1 MWTRAFNISF
11 AVALVLGA
19 AATATAQQQPPP
31 AGSTAVPA
39 QAQAPVASDTPT
51 FELSGG
57 YQLLHVRDS
66 MFPFGLNVDGARYYG
81 NLGLVAEIGFAID
94 SEEEAGLDL
103 SSNAWNFGVGGRWT
117 GFSSGRVWP
126 FAQVLVGA
134 EVLHASVEVAGLEV
148 SDTETSFML
157 QPGVGV
163 TFVVADG
170 LGLVGQVD
178 YRRTFFDEPD
188 DAEDSV
194 NNQFR
199 IYFGAKMI
207 LD

>member
-1 MWTRAFNISF
+1 MWTRVFNIWF

-19 AATATAQQQPPP
+19 AATATAQQPPP
-31 AGSTAVPA
+31 AGSAAPPA
-39 QAQAPVASDTPT
+39 QAQPPASINTPT
-51 FELSGG
+51 YELSGG
-57 YQLLHVRDS
+57 YQLLHVSDS
-66 MFPFGLNVDGARYYG
+66 MFPFGLNVDAARHYG
-81 NLGLVAEIGFAID
+81 NLGLVGEVGFAID
-94 SEEEAGLDL
+94 SEDEAGIDA
-103 SSNAWNFGVGGRWT
+103 SATAWNFGVGGRWT
-117 GFSSGRVWP
+117 GFNSGRVWP
-126 FAQVLVGA
+126 FAQVLIGA
-134 EVLHASVEVAGLEV
+134 EVLHASVEGAGFDE
-148 SDTETSFML
+148 SDTETSFMV

-163 TFVVADG
+163 NFVVSDG

-199 IYFGAKMI
+199 IFIGARMI

>member
-1 MWTRAFNISF
+1 
-11 AVALVLGA
+11 
-19 AATATAQQQPPP
+19 
-31 AGSTAVPA
+31 
-39 QAQAPVASDTPT
+39 
-51 FELSGG
+51 
-57 YQLLHVRDS
+57 
-66 MFPFGLNVDGARYYG
+66 
-81 NLGLVAEIGFAID
+81 
-94 SEEEAGLDL
+94 
-103 SSNAWNFGVGGRWT
+103 
-117 GFSSGRVWP
+117 
-126 FAQVLVGA
+126 
-134 EVLHASVEVAGLEV
+134 VEVAGVEV

-170 LGLVGQVD
+170 FGLVGQVD

>member
-1 MWTRAFNISF
+1 MWIRVFNLWL

-19 AATATAQQQPPP
+19 AATAAAQQQPPP
-31 AGSTAVPA
+31 AGAAAPPA
-39 QAQAPVASDTPT
+39 QAPPSIGTPT
-51 FELSGG
+51 YELSGG

-66 MFPFGLNVDGARYYG
+66 MFPFGLNVDGARHYG

-94 SEEEAGLDL
+94 SEDAGGLDL
-103 SSNAWNFGVGGRWT
+103 DSNAWNFGVGGRWT
-117 GFSSGRVWP
+117 GFNSGRVWP
-126 FAQVLVGA
+126 FAQVLIGA
-134 EVLHASVEVAGLEV
+134 EVLHASVEVAGLEE

-163 TFVVADG
+163 NFVIADG

-188 DAEDSV
+188 DVEDSV

-199 IYFGAKMI
+199 IFFGARMI

>member
-1 MWTRAFNISF
+1 MRIRVFNLWF
-11 AVALVLGA
+11 AVALVLCA
-19 AATATAQQQPPP
+19 AATAAAQQQPPP
-31 AGSTAVPA
+31 AGAGKPPA
-39 QAQAPVASDTPT
+39 QAQAPASIGTPT
-51 FELSGG
+51 YELSGG

-66 MFPFGLNVDGARYYG
+66 MFPFGLNVDAARHYG
-81 NLGLVAEIGFAID
+81 NLGLVAEIGFALD
-94 SEEEAGLDL
+94 SEDVAGLEL

-117 GFSSGRVWP
+117 GFNSGRVWP
-126 FAQVLVGA
+126 FAQVLIGA
-134 EVLHASVEVAGLEV
+134 EVLHASVEVAGFEE

-163 TFVVADG
+163 NFVIADG

-188 DAEDSV
+188 DVEDGV

-199 IYFGAKMI
+199 IFFGARMI